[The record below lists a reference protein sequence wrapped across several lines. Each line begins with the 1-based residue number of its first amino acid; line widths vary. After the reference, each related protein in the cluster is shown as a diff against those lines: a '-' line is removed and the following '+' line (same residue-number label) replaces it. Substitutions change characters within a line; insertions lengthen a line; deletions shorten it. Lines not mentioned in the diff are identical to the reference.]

1 MTGPVSYELA
11 GDIAVVTADNPPVN
25 ALSHPVR
32 QGLVDAF
39 TRAAQDGD
47 ARAVVLA
54 CAGRTFFA
62 GADITE
68 FDQPVTDPWLPDVVA
83 FIEACDKPVVAA
95 LFGTT
100 LGGGLEVAMG
110 CHYRVAA
117 PKARIGLPEVTLGLL
132 PGASGTQ
139 RLPRLVGVPHALDM
153 MISGKPI
160 RAEDALARGAI
171 DAIVGEDVRAGAIEY
186 ARELLARG
194 AGPRRVRDMSIDK
207 TALPDGFF
215 ADYRK
220 SIARSTRGYF
230 APERIVQCVEAAVN
244 LPWDEALALERR
256 LFDECRNSIHS
267 KAMRHLF
274 FAEREVSKVPGIG
287 KDTARR
293 PVKRVGVVGA
303 GTMGGGIAMN
313 FLNAGIPVTVL
324 EVDDAALQRGLANIR
339 RTYEGAVKKGR
350 MREEEL
356 AQRMDLVTGS
366 VDYADFAGA
375 DLVIEA
381 VFENMALKKEVFTR
395 LDAVCKPGAILA
407 TNTSSLDVN
416 VIAAQ
421 TGRPQDVIG
430 LHFFAPANVMVLLEI
445 VRGGK
450 TAPEVVATAMDLART
465 IRKVGVLVGVCFG
478 FVGNRMFFPYIRE
491 AERMLLEGVPAAR
504 IDALAS
510 DWGMAMGPL
519 AVMDLSGLD
528 VFHKLNEEWTDRPDD
543 PAYGRVIAELV
554 GQGRLGQKSGAG
566 VYRYAERKAEPDPQI
581 EALVRRLAGELG
593 IEAREIGDEEIL
605 ERLFYSM
612 INEGALILDEGIA
625 LRPSDIDVVF
635 ANGYGFPRYRGGPM
649 FYADTVGLQSVLD
662 GIARYRQR
670 YGDRYWTPAP
680 LLERL
685 AREGRTF
692 AEWQAER

>member
-11 GDIAVVTADNPPVN
+11 GDIAVITADNPPVN

-39 TRAAQDGD
+39 TRAAHDGD

-83 FIEACDKPVVAA
+83 FIEACEKPVVAA

-117 PKARIGLPEVTLGLL
+117 PRARIGLPEVTLGLL

-160 RAEDALARGAI
+160 GAEDALARGAI
-171 DAIVGEDVRAGAIEY
+171 DVIVGEDVRAGAIEY
-186 ARELLARG
+186 ARELRARG
-194 AGPRRVRDMSIDK
+194 AGPRRVRDIAIDAA
-207 TALPDGFF
+207 ALPDGFF

-267 KAMRHLF
+267 RAMRHLF

-366 VDYADFAGA
+366 VDYADFADA

-445 VRGGK
+445 VRGEK
-450 TAPEVVATAMDLART
+450 TAPEVVATAMDLARS

-528 VFHKLNEEWTDRPDD
+528 VFHKLNEEWAERPDD

-566 VYRYAERKAEPDPQI
+566 VYRYAERKAEPDPQV

-593 IEAREIGDEEIL
+593 IEARDIGDQEIL

-612 INEGALILDEGIA
+612 INEGALILEEGIA

-662 GIARYRQR
+662 GIGRYRQR

>member
-220 SIARSTRGYF
+220 SIARATRGYF

-267 KAMRHLF
+267 KSMRHLF

-356 AQRMDLVTGS
+356 ARRMDLVTGS

-445 VRGGK
+445 VRGAK

-510 DWGMAMGPL
+510 GWGMAMGPL

-692 AEWQAER
+692 AEWQTER